1 MAFVGSLLIIS
12 GGRGRNIQDILTT
25 EVYDTE
31 SSEWRKFNGLGLY
44 RHSSFI
50 KDGNLFLYGGFENS
64 NPNIPVDKLIKID
77 MSLYFHSA
85 QNIVSKIEE
94 TLSLGKG
101 SYIDRRGNSTKEK
114 ENSSSSQNI
123 LLRNNNLTQIT
134 TNSKPDNIFRLA
146 NQAVV
151 VRYGDNYYD
160 EIGPIIKVSIDK
172 LNDEAKRIGYENIR
186 SQVHPRRIYNED
198 IINKFIETLLRPFD
212 WFSEEVEEL
221 HQNLPFNYD
230 EVDYLINEAAK
241 LITKDDSLVKI
252 RSPAKIFGNLYGQYN
267 DLMRFFESYGHP
279 SDDNTMGDIHLL
291 QYIFLGDFC
300 SRGAKSLEV
309 IFLLLALKVI
319 KILFI
324 FRCVIQITY
333 TLYEDI
339 MKILQ

>member
-1 MAFVGSLLIIS
+1 MAFVGSLLIIT
-12 GGRGRNIQDILTT
+12 GGRGRNIQEILTT

-31 SSEWRKFNGLGLY
+31 SSEWRKFNGVGLY

-50 KDGNLFLYGGFENS
+50 KDNHLFLYGGFENF
-64 NPNIPVDKLIKID
+64 NPNVPADKLLKID
-77 MSLYFHSA
+77 LSLYFNSA
-85 QNIVSKIEE
+85 QNIVNKMQE
-94 TLSLGKG
+94 TLSHGK
-101 SYIDRRGNSTKEK
+101 SAYIDRRGNTSLGKEK
-114 ENSSSSQNI
+114 ENSYSNPNQNI
-123 LLRNNNLTQIT
+123 LLKNNNLSQID
-134 TNSKPDNIFRLA
+134 TNSKSDNIFRLA

-151 VRYGDNYYD
+151 VRYGDSYYD

-221 HQNLPFNYD
+221 HDNLPFSYD

-241 LITKDDSLVKI
+241 LITKDETLIKI

-319 KILFI
+319 YSLLF
-324 FRCVIQITY
+324 
-333 TLYEDI
+333 
-339 MKILQ
+339 K